1 MGGGDEWLEYEG
13 AQGFGRRGGAG
24 QQQRQLKEA
33 QVGRVIREEIIIYP
47 FESKNLY
54 EERERAEESRES
66 ESTVWLRFFVV
77 REQRASRVVSCG
89 V

>member
-33 QVGRVIREEIIIYP
+33 QVGRVIREEIIYP

-54 EERERAEESRES
+54 EERERRSRERERERKYS
-66 ESTVWLRFFVV
+66 VVAFFVV

>member
-13 AQGFGRRGGAG
+13 AKGFGRRGGAG

-54 EERERAEESRES
+54 EERES
-66 ESTVWLRFFVV
+66 ESTVWLRFVV